1 MTYVSFLL
9 HIIVYIEGISHEKHE
24 IIKKK
29 SYLASSYD
37 CVTKK
42 KVYSFKFLVYK
53 LYFQIQ
59 TCLAIG

>member
-9 HIIVYIEGISHEKHE
+9 HIIIVYIEEKHE

-42 KVYSFKFLVYK
+42 KSL
-53 LYFQIQ
+53 LI
-59 TCLAIG
+59 